1 MVARL
6 IGTALLTFAVSAQ
19 AAELAAR
26 TETDASMAPAFPA
39 AAVLTPFSRPFLTS
53 MPVPYTGLEAG
64 RIAALGTASV
74 SASAVSE
81 TFALTGAT
89 GAGLEAGRL
98 KVPGTVSGI
107 ASEAP
112 FAAPLA
118 VAETLLT
125 GVAGRAALMPEGGP
139 DAAPGRGASLTPLS
153 AARRDRVTRQR
164 VIGRASLALVSAAQR
179 GPTPLFATSAAVA
192 GLATGTAQDASAD
205 SRTPHALAPS
215 AAHVDTSAPPV
226 SAGEKRAGAEAPASS
241 PAAGTAAVSRRVVSV
256 NLCTDQLAMMLA
268 APGQLVSISHLA
280 SDPRSSAMTEEAAR
294 YPHNHGLA
302 EEIVLLQPDLVL
314 AGRYGSAATT
324 ALLRRIGVPVEVFD
338 PETSLAG
345 IRDNVRR
352 MGAALGRTAEAESL
366 VKRFDADLAALGQ
379 PPADRRRAALYYANG
394 YTAGDAS
401 LAGEI
406 LAAAGLANI
415 ASELGLR
422 GGGMVSLEQL
432 VLADPDLIIR
442 GERYA
447 GSSRAEDL
455 LDHPALAALAGAA
468 QGALADGDWVCGT
481 PHVID
486 AVRRLRDRAAPP

>member
-1 MVARL
+1 
-6 IGTALLTFAVSAQ
+6 
-19 AAELAAR
+19 
-26 TETDASMAPAFPA
+26 MAP
-39 AAVLTPFSRPFLTS
+39 
-53 MPVPYTGLEAG
+53 
-64 RIAALGTASV
+64 
-74 SASAVSE
+74 
-81 TFALTGAT
+81 
-89 GAGLEAGRL
+89 
-98 KVPGTVSGI
+98 
-107 ASEAP
+107 
-112 FAAPLA
+112 
-118 VAETLLT
+118 
-125 GVAGRAALMPEGGP
+125 
-139 DAAPGRGASLTPLS
+139 
-153 AARRDRVTRQR
+153 
-164 VIGRASLALVSAAQR
+164 
-179 GPTPLFATSAAVA
+179 
-192 GLATGTAQDASAD
+192 
-205 SRTPHALAPS
+205 
-215 AAHVDTSAPPV
+215 
-226 SAGEKRAGAEAPASS
+226 
-241 PAAGTAAVSRRVVSV
+241 RRVVSV

-294 YPHNHGLA
+294 YPRNHGLA

-352 MGAALGRTAEAESL
+352 MGAALGRTAEAQSL

-394 YTAGDAS
+394 YTAGDGS

-468 QGALADGDWVCGT
+468 QGALADADWVCGT

-486 AVRRLRDRAAPP
+486 AVRRLRDRAAYP